1 MVAHHLIGHGV
12 SIHAPAGGA
21 TVPAGDSDED
31 FMFQSTRLREARLQE
46 KPITQRKYPFQST
59 RLREARRRKRF
70 KRPLMLRVSIHAP
83 AGGATFDAGLTP
95 TVIAVSIH
103 APAGGATCA

>member
-59 RLREARRRKRF
+59 RLREARRDVIQNPLIQIAFQSTRLREA
-70 KRPLMLRVSIHAP
+70 RPNQTR
-83 AGGATFDAGLTP
+83 
-95 TVIAVSIH
+95 
-103 APAGGATCA
+103 